1 MIRHKPGNKI
11 KTIPEPQ
18 KLSMTR
24 TGKSLVNSGSFCYNN
39 SCVADIVHR

>member
-24 TGKSLVNSGSFCYNN
+24 TGKSLVNSGSF
-39 SCVADIVHR
+39 VIIILVLQI